1 MKVRPSAIIV
11 KDQAILTLRYRYQ
24 STDVFAL
31 PGGNPDPGETL
42 QEALSRELTEELN
55 IKAIAGT
62 MVVCGEVIWR
72 EVSRET
78 LHMVFA
84 THITEGIPQIN
95 PEQTTA
101 LEIVWLP
108 VSELHSRLLYP
119 NFGKHIQQYLSNA
132 VLPGYV
138 GVADQ
143 PYIC

>member
-31 PGGNPDPGETL
+31 PGGNPDPGESL
-42 QEALSRELTEELN
+42 HDALCRELTEELCVQVN
-55 IKAIAGT
+55 VGE
-62 MVVCGEVIWR
+62 MVVCGEVIWK
-72 EVSRET
+72 EISRET
-78 LHMVFA
+78 LHMVFSA
-84 THITEGIPQIN
+84 EIPEGIPLIN

-101 LEIVWLP
+101 LELVWLP
-108 VSELHSRLLYP
+108 VSELHLHLLYP
-119 NFGKHIQQYLSNA
+119 NFGKDIQQYVTNS